1 MNKVNVAVVGC
12 GLMGIN
18 HVRVFSRL
26 DQCNLLAVSDI
37 DANKARRIGNKYN
50 IEWFK
55 DPSKIFRNKDIDL
68 VSICTPTLTHTEL
81 TLDAI
86 EGDKHVLV
94 EKPMTNTVI
103 EAERVLKAAKQKN
116 VMVMVGFIERFNPAI
131 KKAEEL
137 IKKGEIGEIVLT
149 ISRRLSNRPGRIKD
163 VGVIK
168 DLAIHDIDISCHL
181 LNDKLTQIYAITKS
195 LNYKNE
201 DYAHI
206 ILRFRDGKVAIVEAS
221 WLNNKKIRNLT
232 IIGKEGILEIDY
244 KKQKV
249 ILKKQ
254 KDISMPIIKRDEPL
268 KMELE
273 YFLNAIISNK
283 SPKPS
288 VEDGLKAIKIC
299 ETALR
304 SAQSKS
310 LEIVKNI

>member
-1 MNKVNVAVVGC
+1 LNKVNVAVIGC
-12 GLMGIN
+12 GLMGKN
-18 HVRVFSRL
+18 HVRVFSKL
-26 DQCNLLAVSDI
+26 DLCNLLAVSDI
-37 DANKARRIGNKYN
+37 DINRARRIGNKYN
-50 IEWFK
+50 IDWYK
-55 DPSKIFRNKDIDL
+55 DPSKIFRNKDINL

-81 TLDAI
+81 TLEAI

-103 EAERVLKAAKQKN
+103 EAERVVKAAKQKN

-137 IKKGEIGEIVLT
+137 IKKGEVGEIVLT
-149 ISRRLSNRPGRIKD
+149 ISRRLSNRPGRITD

-168 DLAIHDIDISCHL
+168 DLAIHDIDVICHL
-181 LNDKLTQIYAITKS
+181 LNDKLDQIFAITKS
-195 LNYKNE
+195 VNYKNE

-221 WLNNKKIRNLT
+221 WLNNRKIRNLT
-232 IIGKEGILEIDY
+232 IIGKEGIIEIDY

-249 ILKKQ
+249 VLKKQ
-254 KDISMPIIKRDEPL
+254 KEISMPIIKRDEPL
-268 KMELE
+268 KIELE

-283 SPKPS
+283 SPEPS
-288 VEDGLKAIKIC
+288 GEDGLKAIRIC

-304 SAQSKS
+304 SAGSKN

>member
-1 MNKVNVAVVGC
+1 
-12 GLMGIN
+12 MGKN
-18 HVRVFSRL
+18 HVRVFSKL
-26 DQCNLLAVSDI
+26 DLCNLLAVSDI
-37 DANKARRIGNKYN
+37 DINRARRIGNKYN
-50 IEWFK
+50 IDWYK

-81 TLDAI
+81 TLEAI

-103 EAERVLKAAKQKN
+103 EAERVVKTAKQKN
-116 VMVMVGFIERFNPAI
+116 VMVMVGFIERFNPAL

-137 IKKGEIGEIVLT
+137 IKKGEVGEIVLT
-149 ISRRLSNRPGRIKD
+149 ISRRLSNRPGRITD

-168 DLAIHDIDISCHL
+168 DLAIHDIDVIRHL
-181 LNDKLTQIYAITKS
+181 LNDKLDQIYAITKS
-195 LNYKNE
+195 VNYKNE

-221 WLNNKKIRNLT
+221 WLNNRKIRNLT
-232 IIGKEGILEIDY
+232 IIGKKGIMEIDY

-254 KDISMPIIKRDEPL
+254 KEISMPIIKRDEPL
-268 KMELE
+268 KIELE

-283 SPKPS
+283 SPEPS
-288 VEDGLKAIKIC
+288 GEDGLKAIRIC

-304 SAQSKS
+304 SAESKS